1 MKMNHLWGIVTLML
15 VVSCT
20 SPNQNQFRLEAQIAE
35 ARPAE
40 LVLLTYPVYREGAWY
55 KQMDSVRVVDGKVHF
70 EGEISG
76 ITPAYLSFEN
86 MDEVELYLV
95 PDKMHLRMNRSHPY
109 DFTGLEG
116 SLMKEIGDYR
126 TQLGAVPRQKYE
138 KNRRAVD
145 LNGQWAEASS
155 EDRDSLWGQFLQAV
169 QEFKLE
175 QVVEDSLR
183 MAFVARHPDYAIAP
197 HLLYLSTRANR
208 HEPQD
213 LKALYDRIPTTDGN
227 RIMRE
232 LAGIQLAFVTGDSG
246 FEVGMHGYDFTRT
259 DASGNLVRLSDYEG
273 KSVVLLD
280 FWASW
285 CGPCLKA
292 APAIRELARKYAD
305 RGLQVIGLSVDD
317 DPQAWRKALTE
328 HDLDYCP
335 QVLSCE
341 SVNSDALYFPE
352 QADLAD
358 LYQVIEI
365 PCLILIDRDGRIAA
379 RWQRITPME
388 EAQLEE
394 MLR

>member
-1 MKMNHLWGIVTLML
+1 MKANYICGIITLTL

-55 KQMDSVRVVDGKVHF
+55 KHMDSVRVVDGKIHF

-86 MDEVELYLV
+86 MDEVSLYLM
-95 PDKMHLRMNRSHPY
+95 PGNMRLRMNRLHPY
-109 DFTGLEG
+109 DFT
-116 SLMKEIGDYR
+116 SSKVFLMEEIEDYR
-126 TQLGAVPRQKYE
+126 VQLGAVPQRLCE
-138 KNRRAVD
+138 KNRRAIG
-145 LNGQWAEASS
+145 LNERWLQASP
-155 EDRDSLWGQFLQAV
+155 ENRDSLWRQFLQAV

-175 QVVEDSLR
+175 LAVEDSLR
-183 MAFVARHPDYAIAP
+183 MAFITRHPDYTITP
-197 HLLYLSTRANR
+197 HLLYRSIQTTW

-213 LKALYDRIPTTDGN
+213 LKALYDRIPTTDEN

-259 DASGNLVRLSDYEG
+259 DASGNLVRLSDYVG

-285 CGPCLKA
+285 CGPCLRT
-292 APAIRELARKYAD
+292 APAIREAARKYAD
-305 RGLQVIGLSVDD
+305 KGLQVIGLSVDD
-317 DPQAWRKALTE
+317 DPEAWRKALTE
-328 HDLDYCP
+328 HGLDYCP

-341 SVNSDALYFPE
+341 SGDRETPYFPE
-352 QADLAD
+352 QTDVGD

-379 RWQRITPME
+379 RWQRITPTE